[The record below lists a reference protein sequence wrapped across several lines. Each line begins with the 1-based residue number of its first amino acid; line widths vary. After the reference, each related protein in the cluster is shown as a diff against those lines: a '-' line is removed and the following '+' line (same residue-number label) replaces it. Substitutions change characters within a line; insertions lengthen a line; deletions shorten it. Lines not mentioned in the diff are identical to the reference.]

1 MKAEEQPLGLKS
13 IINNIKGGIFLYKV
27 LLVDDEPAILKSEKR
42 AIMNRTEGFEV
53 VGEAH
58 DVKKAVSLY
67 NQLEP
72 HVVLTDIRMPGKDG
86 ISLVKYI
93 SENKRNFPTLCIVVS
108 GYSDFD
114 YVRNSFINDAYDYLL
129 KPISPSKI
137 EELFRRIR
145 NEIETRMDRDTEN
158 EESVP
163 EKIIKTGYMDLVE
176 RIKHYVESNLAGD
189 NSIAAICKQFSISQ
203 PYLSKIFRK
212 EMNCTF
218 IEYLTDVRIKKAKE
232 LLTHRQDL
240 LISDIA
246 SQLGFSDQFYFSKVF
261 KSEEGCTPSEYRKKI
276 ISGSECIDELSKWNL
291 KNEAYEMHSH

>member
-1 MKAEEQPLGLKS
+1 M
-13 IINNIKGGIFLYKV
+13 YKV

-58 DVKKAVSLY
+58 DVKKAISLY
-67 NQLEP
+67 NHLEP
-72 HVVLTDIRMPGKDG
+72 HVVLTDIRMPGEDG
-86 ISLVKYI
+86 ISLVKYV
-93 SENKRNFPTLCIVVS
+93 SENRRSFPTLCIVVS

-114 YVRNSFINDAYDYLL
+114 YVRSSFINDAYDYLL
-129 KPISPSKI
+129 KPINPSKI

-158 EESVP
+158 EESLS
-163 EKIIKTGYMDLVE
+163 ERIIKTGYMDLVE

-212 EMNCTF
+212 AMDCTF
-218 IEYLTDVRIKKAKE
+218 IEYLTDVKIKKAKE

-261 KSEEGCTPSEYRKKI
+261 KSEEGCTPSEFRKKVM
-276 ISGSECIDELSKWNL
+276 SESDCVDEQNNWNIN
-291 KNEAYEMHSH
+291 NETCEIHSH

>member
-1 MKAEEQPLGLKS
+1 LNTDD
-13 IINNIKGGIFLYKV
+13 INGGIFLYKV

-42 AIMNRTEGFEV
+42 AIMNRTKEFEV

-58 DVKKAVSLY
+58 DVKKAISLY

-72 HVVLTDIRMPGKDG
+72 HVILTDIRMPGEDG
-86 ISLVKYI
+86 ISLVKYV
-93 SENKRNFPTLCIVVS
+93 SESKKNFPTFCVVVS

-129 KPISPSKI
+129 KPINPSKI
-137 EELFRRIR
+137 EELFKRIK
-145 NEIETRMDRDTEN
+145 NEIDIKMDTDAEN
-158 EESVP
+158 EYSNP
-163 EKIIKTGYMDLVE
+163 EETIKTRYNDLVD
-176 RIKHYVESNLAGD
+176 RIQHYVENNLAGD

-212 EMNCTF
+212 AKNCTY
-218 IEYLTDVRIKKAKE
+218 IEFLIDMKVKKAKK
-232 LLTHRQDL
+232 LLLYRQDL

-261 KSEEGCTPSEYRKKI
+261 KSVEGCTPSEYRNKK
-276 ISGSECIDELSKWNL
+276 SPLN
-291 KNEAYEMHSH
+291 

>member
-1 MKAEEQPLGLKS
+1 M
-13 IINNIKGGIFLYKV
+13 YKV

-42 AIMNRTEGFEV
+42 AIMNRAKRFEV

-58 DVKKAVSLY
+58 DVKKAISLY

-93 SENKRNFPTLCIVVS
+93 SENKRSFPTLCIVVS

-114 YVRNSFINDAYDYLL
+114 YVRNSFIYDAYDYLL
-129 KPISPSKI
+129 KPINPSKI
-137 EELFRRIR
+137 EELFKRIE
-145 NEIETRMDRDTEN
+145 NEIETRMDRGSEN
-158 EESVP
+158 EDSES
-163 EKIIKTGYMDLVE
+163 EKVVKTGYEDLVKKI
-176 RIKHYVESNLAGD
+176 RHYVENNLSGD

-212 EMNCTF
+212 AMNCTY
-218 IEYLTDVRIKKAKE
+218 IEYLTDVKIQKAKE
-232 LLTHRQDL
+232 LLINRQDL
-240 LISDIA
+240 LINDIA

-261 KSEEGCTPSEYRKKI
+261 KSEEGCTPSEYRKKV
-276 ISGSECIDELSKWNL
+276 ISESGYALT
-291 KNEAYEMHSH
+291 H